1 MELNRE
7 SQDRRDRSGRRAMVD
22 RRLDLS
28 VVAIDRRV
36 NLDRRTPYIRRT
48 RLNRRTIRPLM
59 S

>member
-7 SQDRRDRSGRRAMVD
+7 SQERRDRSGRRAMVD
-22 RRLDLS
+22 RRLELS
-28 VVAIDRRV
+28 VVKIDRRV

-48 RLNRRTIRPLM
+48 PLDRRTMKPFM

>member
-22 RRLDLS
+22 RRLELS
-28 VVAIDRRV
+28 VVEIDRRV
-36 NLDRRTPYIRRT
+36 NLDRRTPYIRRV
-48 RLNRRTIRPLM
+48 RLDRRTRKPLK